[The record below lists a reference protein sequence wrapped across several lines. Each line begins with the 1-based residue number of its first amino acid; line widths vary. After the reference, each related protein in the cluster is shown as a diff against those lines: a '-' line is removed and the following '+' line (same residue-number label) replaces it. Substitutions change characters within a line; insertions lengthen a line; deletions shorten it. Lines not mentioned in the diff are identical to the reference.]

1 MKRRTRKRFFFAS
14 AALLAVVFAMGM
26 LALPPL
32 GQYRG
37 PYGDVV
43 NALSVPERHVTDA
56 VTLVNFDV
64 RGFDTLGEEYIL
76 FTSVMAVVL
85 LLRIQRNEPTTRQ
98 EDQAPDRK
106 GVGTSDAVR
115 VVSLVLTGVIV
126 VFGIYVV
133 THGQLTPG
141 GGFQGGVILATGPL
155 LVYLAGEF
163 ENFRKAVPRRLV
175 HVCEALGAC
184 GYGLI
189 GLACMLAG
197 GAFLENFLPLG
208 ATGSIVSGGTIPLID
223 MSVGLEVS
231 GGLALVLIV
240 YLEETLECK
249 EE

>member
-1 MKRRTRKRFFFAS
+1 MNRKTRLRFFLVCAGVL
-14 AALLAVVFAMGM
+14 AAVFLAGM
-26 LALPPL
+26 LNLPSL

-85 LLRIQRNEPTTRQ
+85 LLRIQRDEPRHRRSDHAPERQ
-98 EDQAPDRK
+98 PIEMSA
-106 GVGTSDAVR
+106 AVR
-115 VVSLVLTGVIV
+115 VVSIILTAIITL
-126 VFGIYVV
+126 FGIYVV

-155 LVYLAGEF
+155 LLYLGGEF
-163 ENFRKAVPRRLV
+163 ENFRKAVPRPLV
-175 HVCEALGAC
+175 HAAEALGAC
-184 GYGLI
+184 GYALLGL
-189 GLACMLAG
+189 GCMAAG
-197 GAFLENFLPLG
+197 GAFLQNILPLG
-208 ATGSIVSGGTIPLID
+208 STGSIFSGGTIPIID
-223 MSVGLEVS
+223 LSVGLEVS
-231 GGLALVLIV
+231 GGMALVLVV
-240 YLEETLECK
+240 YLEETLERK